1 MLSDKNTG
9 LPNNLY
15 GNSPVISSCNRYL
28 LLLSLSF
35 FIAVNVDMLD
45 FHSNVYHRLKLNDR
59 LLVKETC

>member
-1 MLSDKNTG
+1 MIRSKNLVDG
-9 LPNNLY
+9 VMMN
-15 GNSPVISSCNRYL
+15 GI
-28 LLLSLSF
+28 